1 MDYPFDYNFLLDF
14 FYSDTW
20 LRTVLILKIFSGVI
34 SVLLLAGIIILG
46 VKTKKFFG
54 KAIETVEA
62 FEALGNI
69 KGKEKAAKKWQDI
82 AQKSTSHIESDRKL
96 AVIEADKL
104 IDDIVK
110 RIGFKGKDMA
120 ERLKQVNSN
129 QISNIE
135 DIWRA
140 HKIRNN
146 LVHDPYFK
154 LTQSDSNFVVRTYEN
169 TLKELGIL

>member
-1 MDYPFDYNFLLDF
+1 MEYPFDYNFLLDL

-20 LRTVLILKIFSGVI
+20 IRTIFVLKIISGIV
-34 SVLLLAGIIILG
+34 SAVLFVGIVILG

-54 KAIETVEA
+54 KTLETAKA
-62 FEALGNI
+62 FEATSSI

-82 AQKSTSHIESDRKL
+82 SQKSTSHIESDRKL

-120 ERLKQVNSN
+120 ERLKQINAN

-146 LVHDPYFK
+146 LVHDPYYK
-154 LTQSDSNFVVRTYEN
+154 LTQPDSDFVVRTYEN